1 MAKFNIPNLCG
12 ASPELNALTSKVDDI
27 KKDILAK
34 LDLPA
39 SDIASSVSGKLTELK
54 AAFDNL
60 SLDLP
65 DVPNVNFQSE
75 LTGLINDIP
84 KDTIAGLAAFSNKLA
99 ELELDFGPTLKEKGL
114 SLPNLVTEATDQLAA
129 GGDVCALCP
138 NIEIPAANS
147 GTGVTTEEKEQ
158 VVSTGLTV
166 VAIAEDYKTLVSV
179 EGKSVGSNFF
189 SGISGYKVNGRTLTL
204 PKSYEQVKI
213 KYIISLIKEKAVEV
227 KQAIV
232 PPEKGTV
239 SIVSPNSNAVD
250 TKTVSNF
257 NSLLTKLK
265 TKSVLGL
272 ATEKEKAGIQT
283 ALDTIG
289 SESTK
294 SKMSADFDK
303 ANNFLNGTGKGTLA
317 GELNSAFR
325 PPIGETKKQA
335 EIKVTTPEN
344 ASVVKKE
351 VVRKVNPVTK
361 KVEKVEV
368 KKTEKAQVSAAGF
381 TNRRV
386 EITEQFYTSALPSN
400 ADLAI
405 EDFKLVEAFTGTP
418 KLELK
423 QAPVD
428 ILEVLGREYLSN
440 GTFRQYAFV
449 KGEPQD
455 PVSQLIAGLV
465 PPKTVNLL
473 PAQLNPYVKN
483 INAVIITYVTL
494 EKLDPSVKGQSL

>member
-1 MAKFNIPNLCG
+1 MANFNIPNLCG
-12 ASPELNALTSKVDDI
+12 ASPELNAASLKIESLENEIT
-27 KKDILAK
+27 AK
-34 LDLPA
+34 LDAVA
-39 SDIASSVSGKLTELK
+39 SEAA
-54 AAFDNL
+54 AAFNTALTDVKAGL
-60 SLDLP
+60 DGLALDLP
-65 DVPNVNFQSE
+65 EVPNVNFQSE
-75 LTGLINDIP
+75 LTSLINDID
-84 KDTIAGLAAFSNKLA
+84 KTTIEGIAAFNNKLA
-99 ELELDFGPTLKEKGL
+99 ELEKDFGDTLKEKGL
-114 SLPNLVTEATDQLAA
+114 TLDSLVSDATTKLAA
-129 GGDVCALCP
+129 GGDVCALAP

-147 GTGVTTEEKEQ
+147 GTGTTTEEKEL

-166 VAIAEDYKTLVSV
+166 IALPEDYKEVVSV
-179 EGKSVGSNFF
+179 SGKSEGSNFF
-189 SGISGYKVNGRTLTL
+189 GNISGYKINGRIITI
-204 PKSYEQVKI
+204 PKSYVQVKV
-213 KYIISLIKEKAVEV
+213 KYIISLIKEKPVEV
-227 KQAIV
+227 KQALV
-232 PPEKGTV
+232 PPEKEAV

-250 TKTVSNF
+250 TKTFSNF

-272 ATEKEKAGIQT
+272 ATEKEKAGIQS
-283 ALDTIG
+283 ALDSIG

-303 ANNFLNGTGKGTLA
+303 ANNFLNGTGEGTLA

-325 PPIGETKKQA
+325 PPIGENKKQV

-351 VVRKVNPVTK
+351 VVQKVNPVTR

-400 ADLAI
+400 ADIDI
-405 EDFKLVEAFTGTP
+405 EDFKLIEAFTGTP

-449 KGEPQD
+449 KGESQD

-483 INAVIITYVTL
+483 INAIIITYVTL
-494 EKLDPSVKGQSL
+494 EKLDPTVKG

>member
-1 MAKFNIPNLCG
+1 VAKFNIPNLCG

-129 GGDVCALCP
+129 GGDVCALAP
-138 NIEIPAANS
+138 NIEISAANS

-227 KQAIV
+227 KQATL
-232 PPEKGTV
+232 PPEKETV
-239 SIVSPNSNAVD
+239 SIVSPNSNAVSKKSEFKLNNLIKKLD
-250 TKTVSNF
+250 SATAF
-257 NSLLTKLK
+257 NLP
-265 TKSVLGL
+265 
-272 ATEKEKAGIQT
+272 TEKINADITKATNEI
-283 ALDTIG
+283 
-289 SESTK
+289 K
-294 SKMSADFDK
+294 SDSFKAKMKADLAFAAAERKKLFADP
-303 ANNFLNGTGKGTLA
+303 LNYKQVVVPAPSA
-317 GELNSAFR
+317 GEKSR
-325 PPIGETKKQA
+325 VV
-335 EIKVTTPEN
+335 KVTTPEVQN
-344 ASVVKKE
+344 TVKTETVTKP
-351 VVRKVNPVTK
+351 NPVTK
-361 KVEKVEV
+361 KVETVRV
-368 KKTEKAQVSAAGF
+368 KKTEKSTIAINGIAMRKVMIKEKFVTSERADKGWPLVSDMSKLTLKHIPYQIDSVTARPYLKPNSEG
-381 TNRRV
+381 
-386 EITEQFYTSALPSN
+386 ITGIKKGVGLYSYNNPQIYGDRSSN
-400 ADLAI
+400 DDEKVI
-405 EDFKLVEAFTGTP
+405 VDGT
-418 KLELK
+418 KTITLEPVNKVKQQTVLK
-423 QAPVD
+423 
-428 ILEVLGREYLSN
+428 
-440 GTFRQYAFV
+440 
-449 KGEPQD
+449 
-455 PVSQLIAGLV
+455 
-465 PPKTVNLL
+465 
-473 PAQLNPYVKN
+473 
-483 INAVIITYVTL
+483 ITYIIL
-494 EKLDPSVKGQSL
+494 EKLDPNFKG

>member
-1 MAKFNIPNLCG
+1 MANFNIPNLCG
-12 ASPELNALTSKVDDI
+12 ASPELNAASLKIESLENEIT
-27 KKDILAK
+27 AK
-34 LDLPA
+34 LDAVA
-39 SDIASSVSGKLTELK
+39 SEAA
-54 AAFDNL
+54 AAFNTALTDVKTGL
-60 SLDLP
+60 DGLALDLP
-65 DVPNVNFQSE
+65 EVPNVNFQSE
-75 LTGLINDIP
+75 LTSLINDID
-84 KDTIAGLAAFSNKLA
+84 KTTIEGITAFNNKLA
-99 ELELDFGPTLKEKGL
+99 ELEKDFGDTLKEKGL
-114 SLPNLVTEATDQLAA
+114 TLDSLVSDATTKLAT
-129 GGDVCALCP
+129 GGDVCALAP

-147 GTGVTTEEKEQ
+147 GTGTTTEEKEL

-166 VAIAEDYKTLVSV
+166 IALPEDYKEVLSVS
-179 EGKSVGSNFF
+179 GKSEGSNFF
-189 SGISGYKVNGRTLTL
+189 GSISGYKINGRIITI
-204 PKSYEQVKI
+204 PKSYVQVKV
-213 KYIISLIKEKAVEV
+213 KYIISLIKEKPVEV
-227 KQAIV
+227 KQALV
-232 PPEKGTV
+232 PPEKEAV

-272 ATEKEKAGIQT
+272 ATEKEKAGIQS
-283 ALDTIG
+283 ALDSIG

-303 ANNFLNGTGKGTLA
+303 ANNFLNGTGEGTLA

-325 PPIGETKKQA
+325 PPIGENKKQV

-351 VVRKVNPVTK
+351 VVQKVNPVTR

-400 ADLAI
+400 ADIDI
-405 EDFKLVEAFTGTP
+405 EDFKLIEAFTSTP

-449 KGEPQD
+449 KGESQD

-483 INAVIITYVTL
+483 INAIIITYVTL
-494 EKLDPSVKGQSL
+494 EKLDPTVKG